1 MRYSHMAAH
10 HASLEEEATV
20 LDAKKRLGKNQKARR
35 TAIADELSHTTQPPA
50 TPRRAPTGER
60 ADFQGNVYESHR
72 VNRFGAHGHMRMM
85 RRSKQTGRD
94 GIKFMRSRIQRTRR
108 KQRTGGVR

>member
-1 MRYSHMAAH
+1 MRYSTHIELVA
-10 HASLEEEATV
+10 EADLLT
-20 LDAKKRLGKNQKARR
+20 AKKRLGRNQQARL
-35 TAIADELSHTTQPPA
+35 TAIGIELSHTTQPPA
-50 TPRRAPTGER
+50 TLRRAPTGER
-60 ADFQGNVYESHR
+60 ADFQGNVYEAHR
-72 VNRFGAHGHMRMM
+72 VNRFGAHGHLRMM

>member
-10 HASLEEEATV
+10 HASLEAEAAE
-20 LDAKKRLGKNQKARR
+20 LDGKKRLGKNQKTRR
-35 TAIADELSHTTQPPA
+35 AAIADELGTQPPP

-60 ADFQGNVYESHR
+60 ADFQGNVYE
-72 VNRFGAHGHMRMM
+72 M
-85 RRSKQTGRD
+85 RRTDGQHHSLRD
-94 GIKFMRSRIQRTRR
+94 MRRLKASGKGSIKFMRSRIQRSRR